1 MTPDNPLRQF
11 FRRPALYLKLPSGG
25 KGYSTG
31 AIDFPDNGELPI
43 YPMTAI
49 DEITSRTPDA
59 LYNGV
64 AIVEIIKSCVPAIKD
79 PWQVLNIDLDPIL
92 VAIRIATNGQT
103 MEIDSTCPECTESSK
118 FDINLSALLAGFSSG
133 DYDTP
138 VKLGDLSIKFK
149 PLIYKEVNKVGESQ
163 FEVQKRF
170 MQIES
175 IPESIEKTNKTN
187 EIIHLLNKLTLDI
200 LVDAIE
206 YIKTPTDT
214 VFDKEFIAEFLSNCD
229 KNTYNILRDKNVDLR
244 KDNEIK
250 PLDVKCLHCG
260 HEHQQAFNINITNFF
275 E

>member
-1 MTPDNPLRQF
+1 MTTDNPLRQF

-25 KGYSTG
+25 KGYIDG
-31 AIDFPDNGELPI
+31 AIDFPDNGELAI

-92 VAIRIATNGQT
+92 VAIRIATNGQA
-103 MEIDSTCPECTESSK
+103 MEIDSPCPSCEETSK
-118 FDINLSALLAGFSSG
+118 FDINLSALLSGFSSG
-133 DYDTP
+133 DYNTP
-138 VKLGDLSIKFK
+138 VKINDLIIKFR
-149 PLIYKEVNKVGESQ
+149 PLKYKEVNKVGENQ
-163 FEVQKRF
+163 FEIQKQL
-170 MQIES
+170 MEIEA
-175 IPESIEKTNKTN
+175 IIDPIEKTNGTN
-187 EIIHLLNKLTLDI
+187 KIIELLNALTSEL

-206 YIKTPTDT
+206 YIKTPSDT
-214 VFDKEFIAEFLSNCD
+214 VFDKDFIKEYLNNCD

-250 PLDVKCLHCG
+250 PLEVKCLHCG
-260 HEHQQAFNINITNFF
+260 HEHLQPFNINITNFF